1 MARDR
6 VFEVYGTIPGKMAI
20 NGAFL
25 FPEPIAMA
33 S

>member
-1 MARDR
+1 VYE
-6 VFEVYGTIPGKMAI
+6 VFGTIPGKMAI

-25 FPEPIAMA
+25 DPEPIVMA